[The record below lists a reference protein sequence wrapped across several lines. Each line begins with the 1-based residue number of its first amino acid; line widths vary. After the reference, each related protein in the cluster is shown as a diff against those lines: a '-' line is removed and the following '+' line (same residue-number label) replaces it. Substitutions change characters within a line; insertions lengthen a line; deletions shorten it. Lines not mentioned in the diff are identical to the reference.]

1 MPGERVGRTGPPP
14 PRALV
19 IVDVQNDFCEGG
31 SLPVPGGADV
41 AAGIAAH
48 LGARRAGYRAVVA
61 TADYHVEPGAHFG
74 DPPDYRDSWPAH
86 CVAGTPGAE
95 PHPALAEVAVDATF
109 RKGAY
114 AAAYSGFEGRG
125 PSGES
130 LTHWLRE
137 HGVVALDIVGLATD
151 YCVRATALDALDA
164 GFEVRILAELVA
176 AVTPET
182 GDAALAELARR
193 GAVIAPGR

>member
-1 MPGERVGRTGPPP
+1 MSGERLGRTGPPP

-31 SLPVPGGADV
+31 SLPVPGGAEV
-41 AAGIAAH
+41 AARVARH
-48 LGARRAGYRAVVA
+48 LSTRRADYHAVVA
-61 TADYHVEPGAHFG
+61 TADFHVDPGAHFG
-74 DPPDYRDSWPAH
+74 DPPDYRDSWPVH

-95 PHPALAEVAVDATF
+95 PHPALAAVPVDATF

-125 PSGES
+125 PAGES
-130 LTHWLRE
+130 LAHWLRE
-137 HGVVALDIVGLATD
+137 HGVVAVDIVGLATD

-164 GFEVRILAELVA
+164 GFEVRVLADLVA
-176 AVTPET
+176 AVTPDT
-182 GDAALAELARR
+182 GDAALAELRRR
-193 GAVIAPGR
+193 GVGVTAGR